1 MVYGYVRV
9 CASPATTLLQILQ
22 RSRARRQPSSGTSVV
37 PELVRLRLLRMYDD
51 KVLVVTIVHIG
62 GRVYCSITAES

>member
-22 RSRARRQPSSGTSVV
+22 RSRARRQPSSATSVV
-37 PELVRLRLLRMYDD
+37 PELVRLRLRLRTYKKDD
-51 KVLVVTIVHIG
+51 T
-62 GRVYCSITAES
+62 